1 MKKHSEDK
9 SVSGSHDVRLRY
21 SLSNPLKVSLML
33 HTFAVKASVRLRC
46 RAVCRM
52 PSNSVTSLCRGM
64 VAQACDKPNVLDLQ
78 PYGPQPTA
86 STPYYYCYYYT
97 IFTITITITI
107 IIT

>member
-33 HTFAVKASVRLRC
+33 HTFAVS
-46 RAVCRM
+46 M
-52 PSNSVTSLCRGM
+52 PRNSVTSLCRGM

-78 PYGPQPTA
+78 PYGPQPKA
-86 STPYYYCYYYT
+86 STPYYYCYYYI